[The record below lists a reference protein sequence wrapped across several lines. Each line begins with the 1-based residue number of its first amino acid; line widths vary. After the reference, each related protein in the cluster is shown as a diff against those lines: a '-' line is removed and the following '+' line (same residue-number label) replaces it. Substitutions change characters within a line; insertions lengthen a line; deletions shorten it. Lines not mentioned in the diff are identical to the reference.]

1 MKLAAEIKVDT
12 SRLDAIRKACP
23 ERAEAIVEKAAR
35 NIERRAKDNA
45 PVDTGAL
52 KGSIHVEPA
61 GQFSRTIGDGVEYG
75 IFQEYGS
82 AYMGAQPWLI
92 PAVEAERADFL
103 KSWGD
108 LLK

>member
-1 MKLAAEIKVDT
+1 MKLACEVKVDT
-12 SRLDAIRKACP
+12 SKLDAIRKRCP
-23 ERAEAIVEKAAR
+23 ERAEAVVQKAAQ

-45 PVDTGAL
+45 PVDIGAL
-52 KGSIHVEPA
+52 KGSINVKRS
-61 GQFSRTIGDGVEYG
+61 GQFSRTIGDGVDYG
-75 IFQEYGS
+75 IYQEYGTVN
-82 AYMGAQPWLI
+82 MGAQPWLI